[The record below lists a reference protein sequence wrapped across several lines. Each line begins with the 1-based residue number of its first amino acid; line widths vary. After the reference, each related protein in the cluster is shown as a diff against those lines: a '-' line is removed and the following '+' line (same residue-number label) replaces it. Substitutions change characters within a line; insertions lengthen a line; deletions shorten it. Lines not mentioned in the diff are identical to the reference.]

1 MKATLTAY
9 IKQTALEIGFDAIGV
24 AQADF
29 LREDAPFF
37 KSWLDRG
44 YQAEMAYLERNQ
56 DKRLDPRELVEGCK
70 SVIVVLMN
78 YYPTVRQ
85 PEGAP
90 LISKYSYSAVD
101 YHTVIKEKL
110 LVLENRI
117 CDAFGTECFNYKQQ
131 HRFVDSAPV
140 MERSWAERA
149 GLGWIGKNKLL
160 ISPMFGSFC
169 FIGIL
174 LINKE
179 LEYDERIPD
188 RCGSCSRC
196 MNACPANALSL
207 TEGLN
212 SNSCISYQT
221 IEKKGEIS
229 EEIRPALSGYVFGCD
244 ICQDVCPWNRKK
256 STPNKHE
263 EFRPQDEILKWG
275 KDEWLSVQQEEFN
288 RIFKTSALR
297 RAGFRKLRENISYEY
312 GKNS

>member
-1 MKATLTAY
+1 M
-9 IKQTALEIGFDAIGV
+9 
-24 AQADF
+24 
-29 LREDAPFF
+29 
-37 KSWLDRG
+37 
-44 YQAEMAYLERNQ
+44 
-56 DKRLDPRELVEGCK
+56 
-70 SVIVVLMN
+70 
-78 YYPTVRQ
+78 
-85 PEGAP
+85 
-90 LISKYSYSAVD
+90 
-101 YHTVIKEKL
+101 
-110 LVLENRI
+110 LENRI

-196 MNACPANALSL
+196 INACPANALSI

-244 ICQDVCPWNRKK
+244 ICQDVCPWNSKK
-256 STPNKHE
+256 STPTKHE

>member
-1 MKATLTAY
+1 MDEKRPKRRKDKDNPYTLSKRQDKHY
-9 IKQTALEIGFDAIGV
+9 LSFRDGQGV
-24 AQADF
+24 
-29 LREDAPFF
+29 LRE
-37 KSWLDRG
+37 
-44 YQAEMAYLERNQ
+44 
-56 DKRLDPRELVEGCK
+56 
-70 SVIVVLMN
+70 
-78 YYPTVRQ
+78 
-85 PEGAP
+85 
-90 LISKYSYSAVD
+90 
-101 YHTVIKEKL
+101 
-110 LVLENRI
+110 
-117 CDAFGTECFNYKQQ
+117 
-131 HRFVDSAPV
+131 
-140 MERSWAERA
+140 
-149 GLGWIGKNKLL
+149 
-160 ISPMFGSFC
+160 
-169 FIGIL
+169 L

-244 ICQDVCPWNRKK
+244 ICQDVCPWNSKK
-256 STPNKHE
+256 SIPTKHE